1 MNSIGMFSDFQY
13 DAFQWC
19 IENNIKVYCL
29 PNKKGDKL
37 FEIEIYNDGEII
49 RSGKKYKK
57 NQVDNKIWELYCYY
71 YTKYNI

>member
-1 MNSIGMFSDFQY
+1 MFEDFQY

-19 IENNIKVYCL
+19 VENGIKIYCL
-29 PNKKGDKL
+29 PNKQGDKI
-37 FEIEIYNDGEII
+37 FEIEINDNGKTI

-57 NQVDNKIWELYCYY
+57 EQVDMKIWELYCHY

>member
-1 MNSIGMFSDFQY
+1 MFKEFQY

-19 IENNIKVYCL
+19 VENGIKIYCL
-29 PNKKGDKL
+29 PNKPGDKIY
-37 FEIEIYNDGEII
+37 EIEIYDNGKLI

-57 NQVDNKIWELYCYY
+57 DQVDMKIWELYCYY

>member
-1 MNSIGMFSDFQY
+1 MFEEFQY

-19 IENNIKVYCL
+19 IESGITIYCL
-29 PNKKGDKL
+29 PKKRDDKL
-37 FEIEIYNDGEII
+37 YEIEINNNGYIT

-57 NQVDNKIWELYCYY
+57 DEVDMKVWELYCYY

>member
-1 MNSIGMFSDFQY
+1 MNLIGYFSDFQY

-19 IENNIKVYCL
+19 VENGIKIYCL
-29 PNKKGDKL
+29 PMKKGDDL
-37 FEIEIYNDGEII
+37 YEIEIYDNGKFI

-57 NQVDNKIWELYCYY
+57 DQVDSKIWELYCYY

>member
-19 IENNIKVYCL
+19 VENGIKVYCL
-29 PNKKGDKL
+29 PSKKGEKL
-37 FEIEIYNDGEII
+37 FEIEVNDNGRIT

-57 NQVDNKIWELYCYY
+57 EQVDNKIWELYCYY
-71 YTKYNI
+71 YTEYSI

>member
-19 IENNIKVYCL
+19 VENGIKIYCL
-29 PNKKGDKL
+29 PNKPKDQIY
-37 FEIEIYNDGEII
+37 EIEINDNGNII

-57 NQVDNKIWELYCYY
+57 DQVDMKIWELYCYY

>member
-1 MNSIGMFSDFQY
+1 MFEECQY

-19 IENNIKVYCL
+19 VENGITIYCL

-37 FEIEIYNDGEII
+37 YEIEINDNGRIT

-57 NQVDNKIWELYCYY
+57 EQVDIKIWELYCYY
-71 YTKYNI
+71 YTKHSI